1 MMKSGS
7 LKFFGKGVGD
17 TSSRFECKFCSS
29 IVTKTTNQFNKKLTI
44 VCPYGVSN
52 TSMSKVTKVHD
63 LMHELLQW
71 CTQKD
76 LTSEG

>member
-17 TSSRFECKFCSS
+17 TFNRFECNFCSF
-29 IVTKTTNQFNKKLTI
+29 IVTKATNRFDKEPTN

-52 TSMSKVTKVHD
+52 TSISKVTKMHD
-63 LMHELLQW
+63 LMHELL
-71 CTQKD
+71 
-76 LTSEG
+76 